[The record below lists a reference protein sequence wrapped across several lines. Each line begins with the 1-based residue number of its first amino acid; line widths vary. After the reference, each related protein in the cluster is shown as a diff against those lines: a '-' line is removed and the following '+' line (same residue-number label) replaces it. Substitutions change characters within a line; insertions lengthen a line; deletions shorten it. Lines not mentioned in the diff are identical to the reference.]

1 MRAVL
6 WKPLLR
12 LPVMMMVELDDEEP
26 RRRRCCCCGV
36 RPHVVVVVAA
46 KTPAARD
53 DDQVAAAALLAAVL
67 GMHAAPAALLA
78 VTVRN
83 ILAFPSALRSLRL
96 AEFDTVWA
104 ICSRGPIG
112 VLLSWERGAARAAAF
127 LTCVIFFFLSHTSLR
142 PAAQFPPQRK
152 RVGTQNSLGG
162 PDPVIFRVPLH
173 RCLLPAM
180 ASESDGLSGVNSGF
194 RNAEQFPVG
203 HCHST
208 LASTN
213 LSNHD
218 AVLRCL
224 VHVKPSIL
232 TEQLRIQPS
241 PVGAT
246 SAGQVQAPPV
256 QSSSKL
262 TRRPTSTR
270 KPYTTAPKHV

>member
-1 MRAVL
+1 MLTVAAAPLRIPNALTMGGGMRSWGWLMRKFSSERSVCAPQYLSPGTWISPKASLSVRVVAGAMMRAVL

-162 PDPVIFRVPLH
+162 GRTRLFFGSRCTGAFCRPWH
-173 RCLLPAM
+173 R
-180 ASESDGLSGVNSGF
+180 
-194 RNAEQFPVG
+194 
-203 HCHST
+203 
-208 LASTN
+208 
-213 LSNHD
+213 
-218 AVLRCL
+218 
-224 VHVKPSIL
+224 K
-232 TEQLRIQPS
+232 
-241 PVGAT
+241 AT
-246 SAGQVQAPPV
+246 DYPG
-256 QSSSKL
+256 
-262 TRRPTSTR
+262 
-270 KPYTTAPKHV
+270 

>member
-12 LPVMMMVELDDEEP
+12 LPLMTMVELDDEEP

-46 KTPAARD
+46 KTPARD

-127 LTCVIFFFLSHTSLR
+127 LTCVIFFFSHTLPCDRLLNSRLNGNALGLR
-142 PAAQFPPQRK
+142 IAW
-152 RVGTQNSLGG
+152 GG
-162 PDPVIFRVPLH
+162 ADPVIFRVPLH

>member
-1 MRAVL
+1 MLTVAAAPLRIPNALTMGGGMRSWGWLMRKFSSERSVCAPQYLSPGTWISPKASLSVRVVAGAMMRAVL

-127 LTCVIFFFLSHTSLR
+127 LTCVIFFFSHTLPCDR
-142 PAAQFPPQRK
+142 LL
-152 RVGTQNSLGG
+152 NSRLNGNALG
-162 PDPVIFRVPLH
+162 
-173 RCLLPAM
+173 
-180 ASESDGLSGVNSGF
+180 
-194 RNAEQFPVG
+194 
-203 HCHST
+203 
-208 LASTN
+208 
-213 LSNHD
+213 
-218 AVLRCL
+218 
-224 VHVKPSIL
+224 
-232 TEQLRIQPS
+232 LRIAWGGGRTRLFFGS
-241 PVGAT
+241 RCTGAFC
-246 SAGQVQAPPV
+246 
-256 QSSSKL
+256 
-262 TRRPTSTR
+262 RPWHR
-270 KPYTTAPKHV
+270 KATDYPG